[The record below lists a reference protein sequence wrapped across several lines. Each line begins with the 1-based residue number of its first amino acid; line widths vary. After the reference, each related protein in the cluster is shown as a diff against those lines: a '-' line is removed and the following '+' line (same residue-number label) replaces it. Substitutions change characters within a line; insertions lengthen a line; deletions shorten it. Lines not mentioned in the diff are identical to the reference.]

1 MRRVVILTLL
11 GLTLGAMAANSSV
24 ITNTCTSTYQIFGF
38 GWVVSGGDTASVTL
52 DTEPIITVTKYV
64 KNVRT
69 GIESNDLVYAMQ
81 GDTIEF
87 RIVWS
92 NDGGADAN
100 TVTLTDYIPGGMSFI
115 AGSLTSGETNCSS
128 GSANESGG
136 CITYVGFGAK
146 GTNPGPNGFGEMKFR
161 VKIE

>member
-1 MRRVVILTLL
+1 MKRVVILTLL
-11 GLTLGAMAANSSV
+11 GLTLGALAANSSV
-24 ITNTCTSTYQIFGF
+24 ITNTCTSTYRLVGL

-69 GIESNDLVYAMQ
+69 GIESNDLVYALQ

-115 AGSLTSGETNCSS
+115 TGSLTSSETNCSS
-128 GSANESGG
+128 GSSNESGG
-136 CITYVGFGAK
+136 CITYRAFGAV
-146 GTNPGPNGFGEMKFR
+146 GTNPGPHGYGEMKFR
-161 VKIE
+161 VKID